1 MGVQA
6 APAYIADPTFNH
18 PAELD
23 RNVLEG
29 IFSRSGA
36 VDPGHFELSVGVGTR
51 AISVFAGKFIIEGT
65 ENATQG
71 SYFVWSDAQETTL
84 LAAAVGNPRID
95 SFILRVADN
104 QYGTI
109 GGSPQAYIDVVQ
121 GVAAGSPTA
130 RPDSDF
136 NVGGPFYIPGGWWRL
151 GDVRVN
157 VADTGSIPAGQ
168 ITNNYAYCRPP
179 GSLLIIPSTKRP
191 LVPSIGDTVAET
203 DTGLRRYW
211 NGSSW
216 QMLTPYQSTVQLGSA
231 ASEINMTGI
240 PSTLRRLDVRYGI
253 RCAAVAQADNLLM
266 RVNNVSSGHGYTQNI
281 QQNVT
286 NNPSAN
292 SQGGNHFP
300 IGIVVGASAPAG
312 FVGSSHIRVANWHAP
327 GGTGR
332 PHFVWQSGAYGT
344 TATNAY
350 NEYGEG
356 WYNNAGPYTSL
367 RFFTLGGSNLE
378 AGSWVTV
385 EGWE

>member
-6 APAYIADPTFNH
+6 APGYIADPTFNH

-23 RNVLEG
+23 RNILEG
-29 IFSRSGA
+29 IFPRSGA

-71 SYFVWSDAQETTL
+71 SYHVWSDAAETTL

-95 SFILRVADN
+95 SCILRVADN

-109 GGSPQAYIDVVQ
+109 GGSPQAYIDWVQ

-136 NVGGPFYIPGGWWRL
+136 NVGGPFYIPGAWWRL

-168 ITNNYAYCRPP
+168 ITNNYSYCRPP
-179 GSLLIIPSTKRP
+179 GSLLLVPSTKKP
-191 LVPSIGDTVAET
+191 VVPTLGDQVFET
-203 DTGLRRYW
+203 DTNIRRSW
-211 NGSSW
+211 TGSAW
-216 QMLTPYQSTVQLGSA
+216 QMITPYQNTIQLGSA

-253 RCAAVAQADNLLM
+253 RASVAAQAENLLM
-266 RVNNVSSGHGYTQNI
+266 RVNNVSSGHGYTQTI

-286 NNPSAN
+286 LNASAN

-300 IGIVVGASAPAG
+300 IGIVTASSAPAG
-312 FVGSSHIRVANWHAP
+312 FVGSSHIRIANWHAP
-327 GGTGR
+327 SGAR
-332 PHFVWQSGAYGT
+332 PHFIWQSGAYGT
-344 TATNAY
+344 TVANAY
-350 NEYGEG
+350 NEYGQG

-367 RFFTLGGSNLE
+367 RFITLGGGNLE